1 MSPSTPALL
10 LAVCSLALATASRA
24 QFFDSF
30 EGRTIDGWFHFTG
43 DGAARMD
50 FVPRDGF
57 ARIEID
63 ASDDRHN
70 VWWSIIK
77 RDVTPFLDLGKLRD
91 PAYALRVE
99 ARVRPSH
106 APRRV
111 NFMLNTQRTTDF
123 HEHLREYDLAS
134 TSDWHTISFT
144 TDPFDAGPGDTVFVQ
159 LGVTDWG
166 PDQYHLDVDY
176 YRADVVRRDSA
187 PPDLGEP
194 LIYHAPV
201 PPLDRFAHHLP
212 ATHDSVINA
221 DFPDVNFND
230 WHVVDSAGTT
240 PVLTVTAR
248 QWPILRWDFERFRG
262 QQVDGLGVL
271 ELTTH
276 SVPKGGKYIDHY
288 GEDLGIEFGKVR
300 VIEILGGDAG
310 WDQTTVTYRSLMQG
324 ATVADVFN
332 SQMIY
337 DVELSDQPGSTT
349 TITLSRPVMQ
359 RLLDGRTK
367 GLVLWPL
374 GALTPS
380 IYATEA
386 EGDRGPTLHFNTK
399 R

>member
-1 MSPSTPALL
+1 MSPPAPALL

-30 EGRTIDGWFHFTG
+30 DSPTIDGWFHFTG
-43 DGAARMD
+43 DGEARMD

-57 ARIEID
+57 ARIQID
-63 ASDDRHN
+63 ASNDRHN
-70 VWWSIIK
+70 VWWAIIK
-77 RDVTPFLDLGKLRD
+77 RDVTPFLDLEKLRD

-106 APRRV
+106 PPRRV

-144 TDPFDAGPGDTVFVQ
+144 TAPFDAGPGDTVFVQ

-166 PDQYHLDVDY
+166 PDQYHLDIDY
-176 YRADVVRRDSA
+176 YRAEVVRRDSA
-187 PPDLGEP
+187 APDLGEP
-194 LIYHAPV
+194 LIYHPPV
-201 PPLDRFAHHLP
+201 PPLDRFAHHLL

-240 PVLTVTAR
+240 PVLTVAAR

-310 WDQTTVTYRSLMQG
+310 WDQTTVTYSSLMQG

-337 DVELSDQPGSTT
+337 DIELSDQPGSTT
-349 TITLSRPVMQ
+349 TVTLSRPVMQ

-386 EGDRGPTLHFNTK
+386 EGDRGPTLHFSTK